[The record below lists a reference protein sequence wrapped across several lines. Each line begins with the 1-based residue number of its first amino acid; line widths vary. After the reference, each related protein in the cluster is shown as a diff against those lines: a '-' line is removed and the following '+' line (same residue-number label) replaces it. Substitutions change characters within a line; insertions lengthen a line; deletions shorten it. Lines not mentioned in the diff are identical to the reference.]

1 MNIGKMW
8 SIFILNFSPRKL
20 ETPDHLETFFR
31 HFKVCYLQRGKEHH
45 NNTAVSEKGLIKKKK
60 KDLSLHISSNFFI
73 CKWLE
78 QRWTYL
84 GAV

>member
-60 KDLSLHISSNFFI
+60 KRFVTPHQLKFLH
-73 CKWLE
+73 L
-78 QRWTYL
+78 QM
-84 GAV
+84 A

>member
-1 MNIGKMW
+1 MNIGKIW

-60 KDLSLHISSNFFI
+60 KKICHSTSVQISSFANGLNKGGHI
-73 CKWLE
+73 
-78 QRWTYL
+78 
-84 GAV
+84 

>member
-1 MNIGKMW
+1 MNIGKMR

-60 KDLSLHISSNFFI
+60 KRFVTPHQFKFLH
-73 CKWLE
+73 L
-78 QRWTYL
+78 QM
-84 GAV
+84 A